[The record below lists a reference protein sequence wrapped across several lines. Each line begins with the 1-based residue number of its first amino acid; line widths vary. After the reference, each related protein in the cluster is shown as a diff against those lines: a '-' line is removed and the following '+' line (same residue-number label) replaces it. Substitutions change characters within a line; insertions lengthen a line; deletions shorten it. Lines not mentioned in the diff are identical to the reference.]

1 MSPSNPHRMS
11 LRLVLRA
18 SIMAVAMLGWAAAPA
33 FAAPQVVAQDPEP
46 GTEFHSDAPE
56 RVTVTFSEPLDASSE
71 MQVVDE
77 CGGRVDDGETS
88 IGGTASNELSIGI
101 AKTVQS
107 TYTVKYVATGVS
119 GTATGSYDFV
129 VHGGKPC
136 GGSDGGGH
144 DGHGGGSGGGDGS
157 GSGGGDGGG
166 HGGHGANDGDSDDDG
181 GRGGTDHNG
190 HTDGGDDMDHDS
202 MSADEHAEMTGG
214 HRKDRPGKHGGG
226 KHGGGKH
233 GGGKHGGHKKP
244 GEDPDPGERPLAAGN
259 DDFPTDIPTGTTVLV
274 SLGLAVALGM
284 LGGWVLRVSSPS

>member
-18 SIMAVAMLGWAAAPA
+18 SLLALAVLGWAAAPA
-33 FAAPQVVAQDPEP
+33 LAAPQVLAQDPEP
-46 GTEFHSDAPE
+46 GAEYHSDAPE

-77 CGGRVDDGETS
+77 CGGRVDDGETA

-119 GTATGSYDFV
+119 GTATGNYDFV

-136 GGSDGGGH
+136 
-144 DGHGGGSGGGDGS
+144 DGS
-157 GSGGGDGGG
+157 GGGG
-166 HGGHGANDGDSDDDG
+166 HGGHGGGSDGDGGGSGGGSGHGGHGDNNGDSDGDG
-181 GRGGTDHNG
+181 GSGGGSEHGG
-190 HTDGGDDMDHDS
+190 HTGGDGDGMDHDS
-202 MSADEHAEMTGG
+202 MSAEEHAQMTGGHGDG
-214 HRKDRPGKHGGG
+214 HRKDRHGKHGDGKHRDG
-226 KHGGGKH
+226 KHGD
-233 GGGKHGGHKKP
+233 HKNTD
-244 GEDPDPGERPLAAGN
+244 EDPDPADRPLAAG
-259 DDFPTDIPTGTTVLV
+259 DDSLPSDIPTGTTVLV
-274 SLGLAVALGM
+274 SLGLAVVLGM